1 MPRRF
6 SDSENSGHHNRL
18 IAYYQVA
25 QKGFCDDFIL
35 MKDLMMQVHIL
46 SKEIMQ
52 VALFLA
58 RYHLLPINMVEYL
71 MVLLSKLVYGD
82 LTKYG
87 ISRHE
92 EGPFTV
98 KAKYGKYPII
108 DLGTIKKIKSGEIQV
123 KKCFDFEP

>member
-1 MPRRF
+1 
-6 SDSENSGHHNRL
+6 
-18 IAYYQVA
+18 
-25 QKGFCDDFIL
+25 
-35 MKDLMMQVHIL
+35 MMQVHIL

-52 VALFLA
+52 VALLFLET
-58 RYHLLPINMVEYL
+58 YHLPFNMVEYL
-71 MVLLSKLVYGD
+71 TVLLSKLVYGD

-108 DLGTIKKIKSGEIQV
+108 DLGTFKKIKSGEIQV